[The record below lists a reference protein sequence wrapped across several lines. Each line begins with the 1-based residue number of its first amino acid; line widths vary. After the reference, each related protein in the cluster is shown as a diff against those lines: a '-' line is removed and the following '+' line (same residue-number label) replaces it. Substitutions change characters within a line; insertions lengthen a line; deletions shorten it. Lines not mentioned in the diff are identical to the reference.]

1 MPMKFLDHFDH
12 SERKQD
18 KAHFIHLIE
27 IALADGRI
35 DEAESSLLNRY
46 GAKLGLTQPEI
57 EELMA
62 SGKQSS
68 YIPPYEF
75 ARRFEQFYDLISMI
89 FADGEVDEEE
99 LKLASILAVKSGFE
113 DDDVPL
119 LLSVLTNGIKNG
131 QDEEELFAIYKKK
144 KMGR

>member
-18 KAHFIHLIE
+18 KAHFIHLVE
-27 IALADGRI
+27 IAHADGRV
-35 DEAESSLLNRY
+35 DEAEMKMLNRF
-46 GAKLGLTQPEI
+46 GARLGLTQPEI
-57 EELMA
+57 DELMV

-68 YIPPYEF
+68 YIPPYEL
-75 ARRFEQFYDLISMI
+75 AKRFEQLYDVVRMI
-89 FADGEVDEEE
+89 FADGEVDDEE
-99 LKLASILAVKSGFE
+99 LKLASTLAVKSGFD

-119 LLSVLTNGIKNG
+119 LLSVLTTGIKEG

>member
-18 KAHFIHLIE
+18 KAHFIHLVE
-27 IALADGRI
+27 IAHADGRI
-35 DEAESSLLNRY
+35 DEAEMKMLNRF
-46 GAKLGLTQPEI
+46 GARLGLTQPEI
-57 EELMA
+57 DELMV

-68 YIPPYEF
+68 YIPPYEL
-75 ARRFEQFYDLISMI
+75 AKRFEQLYDVVRMI
-89 FADGEVDEEE
+89 FADGEVDDEE
-99 LKLASILAVKSGFE
+99 LKLASTLAVKSGFD

-119 LLSVLTNGIKNG
+119 LLSVLTTGIKEG